1 MVKEEA
7 GEEGGRGKR
16 LYNWEGLRQEWRIFQ
31 G

>member
-1 MVKEEA
+1 MVKEEE

-16 LYNWEGLRQEWRIFQ
+16 LYNWKGLRQEWRNSQ